1 MIRSVTAALMLVF
14 SLSAVA
20 DEKAIRRVVEEKM
33 AGSKIESIQPAPMAG
48 LWEVTLRTEE
58 GPRLV
63 YTDAKATYILLG
75 SLYDARA
82 DRNLTEERI
91 QKLSAIRF
99 EDLPLAN
106 AVTVKRGTGKRV
118 LAIFSDPYCPACQ
131 SFERELMKVNDITV
145 HYFMY
150 PVIRPERADHSRAVW
165 CSTDRAKAWLD
176 LAINQK
182 VPAAKPACSNPI
194 EKVLE
199 LGRKLGVNST
209 PTLFFANGERLRG
222 GMEAVRLAAAL
233 DEVNATAPKAA
244 AKKE

>member
-1 MIRSVTAALMLVF
+1 MIRSAFAVLMLVF
-14 SLSAVA
+14 AISAVA
-20 DEKAIRRVVEEKM
+20 DEKSIRRMVEAKM
-33 AGSKIESIQPAPMAG
+33 NGARVEGVQPAPMAG
-48 LWEVTLRTEE
+48 LWEVRLRTED
-58 GPRLV
+58 GPRIV
-63 YTDAKATYILLG
+63 YTDAKADYILLG

-99 EDLPLAN
+99 DDLPLAN
-106 AVTVKRGTGKRV
+106 AVTVKRGNGKRV

-131 SFERELMKVNDITV
+131 SFEKELIKIDDITV

-165 CSTDRAKAWLD
+165 CSPDRAKAWMA
-176 LAINQK
+176 LALNQK
-182 VPAAKPACSNPI
+182 VPSAKPACSNPI
-194 EKVLE
+194 DRVLE

-209 PTLFFANGERLRG
+209 PTLFFVNGERVRG
-222 GMEAVRLAAAL
+222 GMPADRLGAVLNEAGAA
-233 DEVNATAPKAA
+233 PRAA